1 MDEMPELSEN
11 KLKTAFINVFKDWK
25 EKMVM
30 LNEHVEN
37 LSREMQIIK
46 QNIMQ
51 ILELK
56 IKVSEIK
63 MSHDRINSRL
73 EMAKEIVDW
82 TWRQIN
88 RNYPIWRTKKKD

>member
-1 MDEMPELSEN
+1 
-11 KLKTAFINVFKDWK
+11 
-25 EKMVM
+25 M

-73 EMAKEIVDW
+73 EMAKEIVD
-82 TWRQIN
+82 
-88 RNYPIWRTKKKD
+88 